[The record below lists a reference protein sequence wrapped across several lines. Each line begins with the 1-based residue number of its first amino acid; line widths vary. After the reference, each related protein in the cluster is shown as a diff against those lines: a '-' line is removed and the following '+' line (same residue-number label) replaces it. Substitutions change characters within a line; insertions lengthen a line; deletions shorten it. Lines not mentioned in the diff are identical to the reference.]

1 MIVYLRIQ
9 IPNYIYNHL
18 SKLINISEAASIA
31 IHSVVAIAKSKEKL
45 NATELAIST
54 NVSRNH
60 LAKVMH
66 LLTKF
71 GYLISDR
78 GPKGGFI
85 LNKLPNEICLL
96 ELFETVEGSIE
107 DISCMGNCL
116 SCPFKDCIFGGL
128 TSKFSNEFKNYLKN
142 TKISDLI

>member
-1 MIVYLRIQ
+1 M
-9 IPNYIYNHL
+9 
-18 SKLINISEAASIA
+18 
-31 IHSVVAIAKSKEKL
+31 VAIAKSKEKL

-60 LAKVMH
+60 LAKVMQQ
-66 LLTKF
+66 LTKF

-85 LNKLPNEICLL
+85 LNKLPEEICLL
-96 ELFETVEGSIE
+96 DIFEMVEGNIE
-107 DISCMGNCL
+107 DISCMGNCEI
-116 SCPFKDCIFGGL
+116 CPFKDCIFGGL
-128 TSKFSNEFKNYLKN
+128 TSKFTNEFKNYLKN

>member
-1 MIVYLRIQ
+1 MSRI
-9 IPNYIYNHL
+9 
-18 SKLINISEAASIA
+18 INISEAASIA
-31 IHSVVAIAKSKEKL
+31 IHSVVAIAKSKVKL

-60 LAKVMH
+60 LAKVMQQ
-66 LLTKF
+66 LTKF
-71 GYLISDR
+71 GYLTSDR

-96 ELFETVEGSIE
+96 DLFEMVEGSIE
-107 DISCMGNCL
+107 DISCMGNCAV
-116 SCPFKDCIFGGL
+116 CPFKDCIFGGL
-128 TSKFSNEFKNYLKN
+128 ASKFTNEFKNYLKN